1 MPAPYS
7 SAGALLL
14 DLRGLPDAVA
24 EVVELGPADVAPGDP
39 LDAGD
44 GGRVQGKRALD
55 PDAVADLADLEG
67 LAHARARAA
76 DHHAPG
82 ALDPLLLP
90 LDHPHV
96 HLEGVAGREVGDVAT
111 QARLVDQVGG
121 VHRASLRRRRR
132 KAGRS
137 IVSGPRPETQR
148 RRSAVQP
155 ELGQQPAVVVAE
167 TAPGRHGVGPA
178 VERAPPRPRPPPAG
192 DARV

>member
-76 DHHAPG
+76 DHHALEH
-82 ALDPLLLP
+82 LDPLLLP
-90 LDHPHV
+90 LDRS
-96 HLEGVAGREVGDVAT
+96 EERRVG
-111 QARLVDQVGG
+111 
-121 VHRASLRRRRR
+121 
-132 KAGRS
+132 KEGRS
-137 IVSGPRPETQR
+137 R
-148 RRSAVQP
+148 
-155 ELGQQPAVVVAE
+155 
-167 TAPGRHGVGPA
+167 
-178 VERAPPRPRPPPAG
+178 
-192 DARV
+192 